1 MLPRVKITF
10 ANGAIGSTT
19 PMDDGVAALIAPI
32 DKTTLQSLQGDTPF
46 NRLTPYLLTSL
57 ADLEGYGFNAAVG
70 ASIYRI
76 VSEFYSEAPTQS
88 QLWLMT
94 YITDTTAGGDYDNM
108 RAMLESEDAKNLL
121 RAARGEIRLLMI
133 DAADDSMCGSVTPD
147 TAPAAMVAAQNLCEW
162 ATTELYAPCMA
173 IMTARVAQGT
183 IPTMRPDLTSMEYNR
198 VCVMDGCTDSNIPD
212 SKAIGLL
219 VGRLATIPV
228 QRSVARVKTG
238 PIKSAVMYLPGTAAD
253 RQSADRA
260 ELRGV
265 NILLHDKGYIVPR
278 TFVGKTGYYWSD
290 DLMACS
296 PSDDYSLIPR
306 RRTIDKAYRVAYKT
320 LVEEIA
326 EEIPVTDQGTPA
338 PAILKAIETKVES
351 AIVNNMTSIGNL
363 GTDPADPNDL
373 GVQCH
378 IDPDQNILATSRL
391 EIALRV
397 KPYGYAKYIDVTLGF
412 LVEQ

>member
-19 PMDDGVAALIAPI
+19 PMDDGVAALITHVEPPLPDPATQNTPAPP
-32 DKTTLQSLQGDTPF
+32 SLAP
-46 NRLTPYLLTSL
+46 LTPTLLTSL
-57 ADLEGYGFNAAVG
+57 ADLEDLGFSADSGSNVWQT
-70 ASIYRI
+70 
-76 VSEFYSEAPTQS
+76 VKDFYSEAPAQS
-88 QLWLMT
+88 KLWLMT
-94 YITDTTAGGDYDNM
+94 YTGLLNDVLGSD
-108 RAMLESEDAKNLL
+108 EAKNLL
-121 RAARGEIRLLMI
+121 RAAQGEIRILLC
-133 DAADDSMCGSVTPD
+133 DLDETADTESLNESNNM
-147 TAPAAMVAAQNLCEW
+147 PALLEAQTLCQW
-162 ATTELYAPCMA
+162 ATDQLYAPCMA
-173 IMTARVAQGT
+173 VIAAHSDEEAQN
-183 IPTMRPDLTSMEYNR
+183 RPDLTQMGHNR
-198 VCVMDGCTDSNIPD
+198 VCMIDGCTDPD
-212 SKAIGLL
+212 RPALKALGLFG
-219 VGRLATIPV
+219 GRLASIPV
-228 QRSVARVKTG
+228 QRSMARVKTG
-238 PIKSAVMYLPGTAAD
+238 AIKASIMYLQGTAQD
-253 RQSADRA
+253 GTSTDRA

-265 NILLHDKGYIVPR
+265 NTLLHDKGYIVPR

-290 DLMACS
+290 DLMAC
-296 PSDDYSLIPR
+296 PASDDYSLIPR

-351 AIVNNMTSIGNL
+351 AIVNNMTSLGNL

>member
-19 PMDDGVAALIAPI
+19 PMDDGVAALIIPVAPPFMNP
-32 DKTTLQSLQGDTPF
+32 DDPEASQPTPPTLSD
-46 NRLTPYLLTSL
+46 LTPCLLTSL
-57 ADLEGYGFNAAVG
+57 EDLENLGFSSNNGGNVWQT
-70 ASIYRI
+70 
-76 VSEFYSEAPTQS
+76 VKDFYSEAPERS
-88 QLWLMT
+88 KLWLMT
-94 YITDTTAGGDYDNM
+94 YQGGNGE
-108 RAMLESEDAKNLL
+108 LENVLDSDDAKDLL
-121 RAARGEIRLLMI
+121 RAACGEIRFLLCDLI
-133 DAADDSMCGSVTPD
+133 EEDDSESLDETQNM
-147 TAPAAMVAAQNLCEW
+147 PALLAAQNLCEW
-162 ATTELYAPCMA
+162 ATDQLYAPCMA
-173 IMTARVAQGT
+173 IFAAHSNDEAQN
-183 IPTMRPDLTSMEYNR
+183 RLDLTTMNYNR
-198 VCVMDGCTDSNIPD
+198 VCMIDGCIDPD
-212 SKAIGLL
+212 QPTQKALGLFG
-219 VGRLATIPV
+219 GRLASIPV
-228 QRSVARVKTG
+228 QRSMARVKTG
-238 PIKSAVMYLPGTAAD
+238 AIKAPVMYLQGAAQD
-253 RQSADRA
+253 RTSTDRA

-278 TFVGKTGYYWSD
+278 TFVGRTGYYWSD

-363 GTDPADPNDL
+363 GTDPTDANDL

-378 IDPDQNILATSRL
+378 IDPDQNILVTSRL